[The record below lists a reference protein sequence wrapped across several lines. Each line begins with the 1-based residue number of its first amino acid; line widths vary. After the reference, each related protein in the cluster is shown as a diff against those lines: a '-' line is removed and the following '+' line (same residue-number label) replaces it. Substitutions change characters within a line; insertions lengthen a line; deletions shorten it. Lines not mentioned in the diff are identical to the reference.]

1 MIDEAPTRS
10 SATTAMP
17 GAALLDPAA
26 LARLSE
32 LDPGGQ
38 GGLVMRVLQTYAD
51 SLRQLLDELR
61 QARAAGRTDVL
72 GRVAHTLK
80 SSSASI
86 GASGF
91 VALCA
96 RAEASIRAADGSD
109 LSPLLDELEDES
121 LRVERAVRA
130 LLPA

>member
-1 MIDEAPTRS
+1 MPAQPAVEVV
-10 SATTAMP
+10 TTDAVR
-17 GAALLDPAA
+17 LDPAA

-38 GGLVMRVLQTYAD
+38 GGLVRRVLRTYAD
-51 SLRQLLDELR
+51 SLQRLLDELR
-61 QARAAGRTDVL
+61 QARAVGRIDVL

-86 GASGF
+86 GASRF

-96 RAEASIRAADGSD
+96 RVEACVRAADGSD
-109 LSPLLDELEDES
+109 LSALLDELENES
-121 LRVERAVRA
+121 LRVGRAVQA
-130 LLPA
+130 LLSA